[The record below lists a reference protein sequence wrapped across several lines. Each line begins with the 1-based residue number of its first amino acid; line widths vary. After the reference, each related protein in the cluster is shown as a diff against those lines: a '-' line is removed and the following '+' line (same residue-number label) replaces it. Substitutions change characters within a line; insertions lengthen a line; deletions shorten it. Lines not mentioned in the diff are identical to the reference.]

1 MIMPD
6 YLSFN
11 HVIGAL
17 QIDNDYWTTS
27 QLSRHLEAPFKYL
40 LLAVKTAL
48 HILRTERLAMCNRV
62 SVDID

>member
-40 LLAVKTAL
+40 LQSYSLLKL
-48 HILRTERLAMCNRV
+48 HYTLFAQNA
-62 SVDID
+62 